1 MPLSEQSYQQVA
13 QGTGLEPA
21 KIKAVDEVESR
32 GEGFLPSGEP
42 KILFEAHW
50 FSRFTDG
57 KYDESHPEI
66 SSPEWDPSLYE
77 GGAAEHD
84 RLQEATD
91 LNRKAALKSAS
102 WGRFQIMGF
111 NWKTCGY
118 ESLQAFVNGMY
129 ESEEEHLRAFLAFL
143 RNEDLLDPL
152 RSEDWRTFARGYN
165 GPQYDNHDYHVRL
178 RNAYQEQVA

>member
-1 MPLSEQSYQQVA
+1 MPLSEQSYRQVA
-13 QGTGLEPA
+13 QGTGLEPE

-42 KILFEAHW
+42 RILFEAHW

-91 LNRKAALKSAS
+91 LNRDAALKSAS

-111 NWKTCGY
+111 NWQACGY
-118 ESLQAFVNGMY
+118 DSLQAFVNGMY

-152 RSEDWRTFARGYN
+152 RQEDWRTFARGYN
-165 GPQYDNHDYHVRL
+165 GPKYDNHDYHIRL
-178 RNAYQEQVA
+178 RDAYQEQIA

>member
-1 MPLSEQSYQQVA
+1 LGSLPS
-13 QGTGLEPA
+13 
-21 KIKAVDEVESR
+21 
-32 GEGFLPSGEP
+32 GFLPSGEP

-57 KYDESHPEI
+57 KYDDSHPEI
-66 SSPEWDPSLYE
+66 SSPEWDPSLYA

-84 RLQEATD
+84 RLQKATD
-91 LNRKAALKSAS
+91 LNRAAGLKSAS

-111 NWKTCGY
+111 NWEVCGY
-118 ESLQAFVNGMY
+118 EGLQAFINGMY

-152 RSEDWRTFARGYN
+152 RTEEWRAFARRYN
-165 GPQYDNHDYHVRL
+165 GPQYDNHNYHVRL
-178 RNAYQEQVA
+178 RDAYEEQRA